1 MDLATQRK
9 WDAASRTLDFFTFA
23 EDRRLGP
30 HKRRLFEKS
39 RGETLL
45 VAAGTGNDFK
55 FFPPDMRIV
64 AIDISPKMIER
75 AASKAGAY
83 PGTIELRQ
91 MDVCDLEFPDA
102 AFDTIVT
109 VCTFCSV
116 PRPVVGLREL
126 HRVLKPDGQLLMF
139 KHVRSGIG
147 PLGVLMDLMTPITAL
162 FGPALNRDTVG
173 NVQKTGFRLFELRT
187 SISMSSK
194 RSKRQSNILS
204 QNPIPSFNEAG
215 IVVSN
220 QPIPPGCRD
229 RHKLDRPLTFQRW

>member
-1 MDLATQRK
+1 MDAATQQK
-9 WDAASRTLDFFTFA
+9 WDKASRTLDFFTFA

-55 FFPPDMRIV
+55 FFPPRMRVV
-64 AIDISPKMIER
+64 AIDISPKMLER
-75 AASKAGAY
+75 AAKKAAVY
-83 PGTIELRQ
+83 PGTIELQQ

-102 AFDTIVT
+102 AFDTVVT

-126 HRVLKPDGQLLMF
+126 YRVLKPDGQLLMF
-139 KHVRSGIG
+139 EHVRSGIG
-147 PLGVLMDLMTPITAL
+147 PLGVLMDLMTPITAQ

-173 NVQKTGFRLFELRT
+173 NVQRAGFRLCRVENVYLDVVK
-187 SISMSSK
+187 SI
-194 RSKRQSNILS
+194 
-204 QNPIPSFNEAG
+204 EAA
-215 IVVSN
+215 
-220 QPIPPGCRD
+220 
-229 RHKLDRPLTFQRW
+229 K